1 MKLHLTNGY
10 KPYFDQISRIMQ
22 YLADNS
28 DRKKIPTRE
37 IEHALGMSELQ
48 VKFWSSTSV
57 AFGLFE
63 PFTFVLTN
71 IGNLIAENDVFFE
84 RIDTLWIIHYI
95 ASSNPE
101 WIVWYRMFNEIIPFK
116 DQISIEQSVPYFSDL
131 ASKYSERTMK
141 EAVANEIGVVLWTYT
156 QSPLSQLDILYEYET
171 GFFRK
176 QAAIEISPLA
186 FLFCV
191 LFYRDKKSINA
202 TAMTISE
209 ICTGVD
215 GPGLVLNIPE
225 YQVRALLEKLHDTDV
240 IRLEQLGDLDQV
252 RFSDG
257 LNEEEVL
264 RRIYEA

>member
-28 DRKKIPTRE
+28 DRSKIPPRE
-37 IEHALGMSELQ
+37 IENALGMSELQ

-63 PFTFVLTN
+63 PGTFVLTN
-71 IGNLIAENDVFFE
+71 TGKLVAEKDVFFE

-116 DQISIEQSVPYFSDL
+116 DQINIEQSVFNFSDL

-141 EAVANEIGVVLWTYT
+141 EAVANEIGVVLWSYT
-156 QSPLSQLDILYEYET
+156 QSPLSKLGILHEYEP
-171 GFFRK
+171 GLYRK
-176 QAAIEISPLA
+176 GASIDISPLA

-191 LFYRDKKSINA
+191 LYYCGKKSINA

-209 ICTGVD
+209 ICTGKD
-215 GPGLVLNIPE
+215 SPGLVLNIPE
-225 YQVRALLEKLHDTDV
+225 YQIRGLLEKLHDTNM

-252 RFSDG
+252 RFSQG
-257 LNEEEVL
+257 LTKEQVL
-264 RRIYEA
+264 QRIYEA

>member
-28 DRKKIPTRE
+28 DRSKIPTWE
-37 IEHALGMSELQ
+37 IENALGMSDLQ

-63 PFTFVLTN
+63 PRSFVLTN
-71 IGNLIAENDVFFE
+71 IGKLVAEKDVFFE
-84 RIDTLWIIHYI
+84 KIDTLWIIHYI
-95 ASSNPE
+95 ASSEPQ
-101 WIVWYRMFNEIIPFK
+101 WIVWYRMFNEIIPFN

-131 ASKYSERTMK
+131 ALKYSKRTMK
-141 EAVANEIGVVLWTYT
+141 EDVANEIGVVLWSYT
-156 QSPLSQLDILYEYET
+156 KSPLSKLGILHEYEP
-171 GFFRK
+171 GIYRK
-176 QAAIEISPLA
+176 GTTIDITPLA

-191 LFYRDKKSINA
+191 LFYFSNKSINA

-209 ICTGVD
+209 ICTGKD
-215 GPGLVLNIPE
+215 SPGLVLNIPE
-225 YQVRALLEKLHDTDV
+225 YQVRGLLEKLHDTKI

-252 RFSDG
+252 RFSQG
-257 LNEEEVL
+257 LSKEQVL
-264 RRIYEA
+264 QRIYEA